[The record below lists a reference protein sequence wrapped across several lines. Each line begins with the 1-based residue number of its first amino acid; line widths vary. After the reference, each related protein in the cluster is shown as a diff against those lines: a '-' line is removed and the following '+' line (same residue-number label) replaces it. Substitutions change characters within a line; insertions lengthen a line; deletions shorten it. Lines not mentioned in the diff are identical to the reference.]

1 MLRVAILITILIG
14 VVLLSTLIILQPQQ
28 TTQNDRIQLSAHRY
42 RAVSDKS
49 FDDVMLDLE
58 FAITNENYNITSIN
72 SVGKVI
78 AERHD
83 IPFPN
88 YAIVSSCSLEVA
100 KQFLEIDPEYVT
112 IMPCRIAVWEQH
124 GKVQIDAQL
133 VPEDDPRC
141 VELCANTNALLKRVV
156 DFAVEQ

>member
-1 MLRVAILITILIG
+1 MLRVAILIIILIG
-14 VVLLSTLIILQPQQ
+14 VVTLSTLIFKQPQQ
-28 TTQNDRIQLSAHRY
+28 TTQQDNVQISAHRY
-42 RAVSDKS
+42 RAISDKS
-49 FDDVMLDLE
+49 FDEVMLDLE
-58 FAITNENYNITSIN
+58 FAITDENYNITSIN

-88 YAIVSSCSLEVA
+88 YAIVNSCSLEVA

-124 GKVQIDAQL
+124 EKVQIDAQL

-141 VELCANTNALLKRVV
+141 VEICANTNALLKRVI
-156 DFAVEQ
+156 DYAAKE